1 MKNFLLTIALLTLGG
16 FVYGQQ
22 RPQYTL
28 YMQNNYILN
37 PAIAGIEDYYDMKLS
52 YRSQWVGLEAAPKTG
67 YLSYQMPIGDVDSRH
82 HGVGGNIVSDK
93 TGPTSRLSFD
103 GSYAYHLPISGNLKV
118 SFGVSAGFT
127 QYTTDASQ
135 LNPADPNDPA
145 IANSRIS
152 QFLPDVSA
160 GLWLYSDKFY
170 VGASG
175 LQLVPA
181 TLNYG
186 SSTPSDQN
194 RYRAHYFFTGGYRFP
209 IGYDFLATPSIMVKW
224 IDPAPAS
231 MDFNFKLMYQ
241 ETVWAGVSY
250 RKADSFSALLGVN
263 ISSLI
268 NVAYSY
274 DYGVNELTDFHKGS
288 HEIILGLQLNN
299 SGRLKCPRNV
309 W

>member
-1 MKNFLLTIALLTLGG
+1 MKNFLLTIALSLLMACA
-16 FVYGQQ
+16 YAQQ

-37 PAIAGIEDYYDMKLS
+37 PAIGGIEDYYDLKLS
-52 YRSQWVGLEAAPKTG
+52 YRSQWVGLEGAPKTG
-67 YLSYQMPIGDVDSRH
+67 YASFHAPIGDVDERH
-82 HGVGGNIVSDK
+82 HGVGGYIVSDK
-93 TGPTSRLSFD
+93 TDATSRLSFD
-103 GSYAYHLPISGNLKV
+103 LSYAYHLPISGNMKV
-118 SFGVSAGFT
+118 SFGVAGGFT
-127 QYTTDASQ
+127 QYSTDADK
-135 LNPADPNDPA
+135 LNPANPGDMA
-145 IANSRIS
+145 VVSGT
-152 QFLPDVSA
+152 QYLPDVTA
-160 GLWLYSDKFY
+160 GIWLYSDKFY

-175 LQLVPA
+175 LQLIPA
-181 TLNYG
+181 TLSNST
-186 SSTPSDQN
+186 SSEKALN
-194 RYRAHYFFTGGYRFP
+194 KYRAHYFFTTGYRFP
-209 IGYDFLATPSIMVKW
+209 IGYDFMATPSIMVKW

-250 RKADSFSALLGVN
+250 RKADSFSALIGLN

-274 DYGVNELTDFHKGS
+274 DYGVNELTNFNKGS

-299 SGRLKCPRNV
+299 SGKVKCPRNV

>member
-1 MKNFLLTIALLTLGG
+1 MKKILLTIVIAI
-16 FVYGQQ
+16 FVVCVHAQQ

-37 PAIAGIEDYYDMKLS
+37 PAIAGIEDYYDLKLS

-67 YLSYQMPIGDVDSRH
+67 YLSYQMPIGDVDERH
-82 HGVGGNIVSDK
+82 HGLGGYVVSDK

-103 GSYAYHLPISGNLKV
+103 GSYAYHLPITRKLKV
-118 SFGVSAGFT
+118 SFGVAAGFT
-127 QYTTDASQ
+127 QYTTDANR
-135 LNPADPNDPA
+135 LTPADPGFDA
-145 IANSRIS
+145 SIVSGT
-152 QFLPDVSA
+152 QFLPDISA
-160 GLWLYSDKFY
+160 GIWLYSDRYY

-181 TLNYG
+181 TLSN
-186 SSTPSDQN
+186 STASAAKLN
-194 RYRAHYFFTGGYRFP
+194 KYRAHYFFTGGYRFP
-209 IGYDFLATPSIMVKW
+209 LGEDFLATPSIMVKW

-231 MDFNFKLMYQ
+231 MDFNFKLMFQ

-250 RKADSFSALLGVN
+250 RKADSFSALIGVN

-274 DYGVNELTDFHKGS
+274 DYGVNELGDFNSGS
-288 HEIILGLQLNN
+288 HEVILGLQLNN
-299 SGRLKCPRNV
+299 SGKLKCPRNV